1 MPKREKYVPKHRQA
15 KHRGEPA
22 RPVVAR
28 KVVGS
33 TVAFSSAAVV
43 ATGVVV
49 SGGVLN
55 ADQVPLDAASAGT
68 TVSTGLGDSGA
79 TSTAIGT
86 ERLTRI
92 LTERSEAISR
102 SDRRENTD
110 PAKEAA
116 LAQDGGAGMV
126 EEVELSDSDPRDI
139 AQALLPEYGFSS
151 DQFSCLDSLWTKE
164 SGWSVTADNPTSSAY
179 GIPQSLPGEKMASEG
194 ADWATNPETQIR
206 WGLGYIQDRYGS
218 PCGAWSHSVANN
230 WY

>member
-15 KHRGEPA
+15 KHRAEPVR
-22 RPVVAR
+22 RPLVAR

-33 TVAFSSAAVV
+33 TVAFSSVAVV

-55 ADQVPLDAASAGT
+55 ADQVSLDATPAGAAVGAT
-68 TVSTGLGDSGA
+68 GASTG
-79 TSTAIGT
+79 STAIGT
-86 ERLTRI
+86 ERITRI

-102 SDRRENTD
+102 SDRRETTD

-116 LAQDGGAGMV
+116 LAQGAGDGRV

-194 ADWATNPETQIR
+194 SDWATNPETQIR

>member
-1 MPKREKYVPKHRQA
+1 MPKRSTYVPKHRQA
-15 KHRGEPA
+15 PA
-22 RPVVAR
+22 GPAAA
-28 KVVGS
+28 KKLVGN
-33 TVAFSSAAVV
+33 TVLFSSVAVV
-43 ATGVVV
+43 ATGTVV
-49 SGGVLN
+49 SGGVLSSGPTAVTAA
-55 ADQVPLDAASAGT
+55 ADTTAA
-68 TVSTGLGDSGA
+68 GA
-79 TSTAIGT
+79 TAGGAATDGLESTAVAT
-86 ERLTRI
+86 ERVTRI

-102 SDRRENTD
+102 SDRREATD

-116 LAQDGGAGMV
+116 LSQDAGAGRV

-151 DQFSCLDSLWTKE
+151 DQFGCLDSLWTKE

-206 WGLGYIQDRYGS
+206 WGLGYIADRYGS
-218 PCGAWSHSVANN
+218 PCGAWGHSVANN